1 MTKPNPTSEADRLSE
16 KSREDVENK
25 RKKIY
30 QSMSAEE
37 KLAVATDL
45 YYSALHLKQERLK
58 SLHPE
63 WTEEKIDR
71 KTKEWMLYAKT

>member
-1 MTKPNPTSEADRLSE
+1 MNKPDSHSKADRLSE
-16 KSREDVENK
+16 KSREDIEEK
-25 RKKIY
+25 RKQIY

-37 KLAVATDL
+37 KLAAATDL
-45 YYSALHLKQERLK
+45 YYSALNLKRAHLI

-63 WTEEKIDR
+63 WPEEKIDR